1 MRWVVIERMM
11 HRPTEVG
18 LKDLVPVNM
27 IKSIQCFMASWP

>member
-11 HRPTEVG
+11 HRPTAVG

-27 IKSIQCFMASWP
+27 IKSIQCFMASCP